1 MIQWLSMK
9 MMNLNRSFEFKKKS
23 KKTEKKE
30 SFFLE
35 MDTGIVDSCCNVLI
49 AVVALVLVYT
59 TASVAGVG
67 TGYILLTVI
76 ALGVIMA
83 GASFTGLSGSTML
96 MAIIATGVILGIA
109 QTTGMNATYM
119 FLGIII
125 LTMFMGLSSTLGL
138 GGSYMFLGIFGTLIA
153 LGIGFYIFYGRA
165 NTLPTITPF
174 ADMKKEGFYGG
185 PAVGAG
191 IPDCL
196 RTSSEAAKLYS
207 IFANKFQGHEEG
219 SADMRELT
227 LLLSQL
233 SCFKKDLM
241 GVAKQVEATRYQSF
255 DTQLDMEPIAETT
268 ARCFAKTIP
277 PRDLDLAFDK
287 WSKRGHFLI
296 VRLCTAANLTEA
308 EVMEA
313 EKLFQALIADVKD
326 VAQTNCLT
334 GTPTINAQTQP
345 REAVAYNPGV
355 EGRDYYGYY

>member
-1 MIQWLSMK
+1 
-9 MMNLNRSFEFKKKS
+9 
-23 KKTEKKE
+23 
-30 SFFLE
+30 
-35 MDTGIVDSCCNVLI
+35 MDTTGIIDSYNNLLI
-49 AVVALVLVYT
+49 TIIALVLVYT
-59 TASVAGVG
+59 TASFAGVG
-67 TGYILLTVI
+67 SGYILLTVI
-76 ALGVIMA
+76 ALGILMGV
-83 GASFTGLSGSTML
+83 ASFAGLSGTSITMAL
-96 MAIIATGVILGIA
+96 IAASIILAIT

-119 FLGIII
+119 FLGVIIVS
-125 LTMFMGLSSTLGL
+125 LFMGLSSTLGL
-138 GGSYMFLGIFGTLIA
+138 GGSYMFVGIFGVLVA
-153 LGIGFYIFYGRA
+153 LGIGYYIFYLRA

-196 RTSSEAAKLYS
+196 RTSSEAAALYQ

-287 WSKRGHFLI
+287 WRKRGHFLI

-313 EKLFQALIADVKD
+313 EKLFQALIADVQD

-334 GTPTINAQTQP
+334 GTPTINAETQP

-355 EGRDYYGYY
+355 DGRDYFGYY

>member
-1 MIQWLSMK
+1 
-9 MMNLNRSFEFKKKS
+9 
-23 KKTEKKE
+23 
-30 SFFLE
+30 
-35 MDTGIVDSCCNVLI
+35 MDTGLVDSCCNVLI

-59 TASVAGVG
+59 TASVAGVSS
-67 TGYILLTVI
+67 GYILLTVI
-76 ALGVIMA
+76 ALGIIIG
-83 GASFTGLSGSTML
+83 GASFTGVSGTTIL
-96 MAIIATGVILGIA
+96 MALIATGVILGIG
-109 QTTGMNATYM
+109 QSTGLNVTYM
-119 FLGIII
+119 FVGLII
-125 LTMFMGLSSTLGL
+125 LSLFLGLSSVLGL
-138 GGSYMFLGIFGTLIA
+138 GGSYMFIGIFGTLVA

-165 NTLPTITPF
+165 STLPTITPF
-174 ADMKKEGFYGG
+174 ADMRKEGFYGG

-196 RTSSEAAKLYS
+196 RTSSEAAQLYQ
-207 IFANKFQGHEEG
+207 IFADKFRGQEEG

-287 WSKRGHFLI
+287 WRKRGHFLI

-308 EVMEA
+308 EVVQA
-313 EKLFQALIADVKD
+313 EKLFQALIADVQD

-334 GTPTINAQTQP
+334 GTPTINAETQP

-355 EGRDYYGYY
+355 DGRDYYGYY